1 MPRRSL
7 FWQLFPSYLFIS
19 VVVLVGVLV
28 YTSGALRQFY
38 LDEVARDLKAR
49 ATILDARVHESL
61 VAPDPLSHAQ
71 AITEVCR
78 EFGSL
83 TATRLTVI
91 LPSGA
96 VIGDSDEDP
105 ARMENHADRPE
116 VAEAL
121 VGRVGRSARMSQTV
135 DESMMYVAVPIMR
148 DMDVLGVIRA
158 SVPVTAIDD
167 ALASIQFR
175 IGFAGFAIVLLTAWI
190 SFFITR
196 RIRQPLEEMRAGAER
211 FASGEFEHKLRVS
224 STQEFGATAN
234 ALNQMAA
241 QLDDRIKAVVR
252 QRNELEA
259 VLSSMVEGVLAVDTD
274 ERVININH
282 AAAELIGVKPEDALG
297 RTLQEVARNAEL
309 QQFVADALVSPI
321 SIESDIVLHGAS
333 QKILQA
339 HGAVLRDSNS
349 KAIGALVVL
358 NDITRLR
365 KLENIRRDFVANVS
379 HELKTPIT
387 SIKGYIETLLDSP
400 PDTPEETRRFLEIIV
415 KHSDRLHNII
425 EDLLTLSRLEEEDE
439 ERRRIALEETSLR
452 GVLNSAIQVCA
463 AKAESKAISIL
474 LQCDENLSIRVNPPL
489 LEQALVNLIDNALK
503 YTDAEGTV
511 TVGGRRSNGGVVIEV
526 RDTGSGI
533 PKEHLSRI
541 FERFYR
547 VDKARSRKAGGTGL
561 GLAIVKH
568 IAQAHGG
575 SVSVE
580 SIPSKGSRFYIH
592 LPVAASRDEKSGESA

>member
-1 MPRRSL
+1 M
-7 FWQLFPSYLFIS
+7 Q
-19 VVVLVGVLV
+19 VVTDVG
-28 YTSGALRQFY
+28 
-38 LDEVARDLKAR
+38 
-49 ATILDARVHESL
+49 
-61 VAPDPLSHAQ
+61 
-71 AITEVCR
+71 R
-78 EFGSL
+78 EFGGL

-91 LPSGA
+91 LPSGV

-105 ARMENHADRPE
+105 SRMENHADRPE

-121 VGRVGRSARMSQTV
+121 AGRVGQSDRLSHTV
-135 DESMMYVAVPIMR
+135 DERMMYVAVPIMR
-148 DMDVLGVIRA
+148 DATVLGVIRA
-158 SVPVTAIDD
+158 SVPVTAVDKVLS
-167 ALASIQFR
+167 AIQIK
-175 IGFAGFAIVLLTAWI
+175 IGLGGLAIVLLTAWL
-190 SFFITR
+190 SYFVAR
-196 RIRQPLEEMRAGAER
+196 RISQPLEEMRAGAER
-211 FASGEFEHKLRVS
+211 FASGELGHKLRVP
-224 STQEFGATAN
+224 STQEFGATAAAMN
-234 ALNQMAA
+234 SMAA
-241 QLDDRIKAVVR
+241 QLNDRINAVVR

-282 AAAELIGVKPEDALG
+282 AAAELIGVKPEEAVG

-349 KAIGALVVL
+349 NAIGALVVL

-387 SIKGYIETLLDSP
+387 SIKGYVETLLDSP

-439 ERRRIALEETSLR
+439 ERRRIALEDTSLR
-452 GVLNSAIQVCA
+452 GVLNGAIQVCA
-463 AKAESKAISIL
+463 AKAESKTISIL

-511 TVGGRRSNGGVVIEV
+511 TVSGRRGNGGVVVEV

-533 PKEHLSRI
+533 PKEHLTRI

-580 SIPSKGSRFYIH
+580 STPGKGSAFFIH
-592 LPVAASRDEKSGESA
+592 IPLTATLT